1 MGRKT
6 KNQDTTLIQ
15 IDMPKDIRDEI
26 TIAFIREKKHWKV
39 ILLDWIKAGFNDYK
53 LSKAA

>member
-26 TIAFIREKKHWKV
+26 TIASIREKKHWKV

-53 LSKAA
+53 LGKAA